1 MDSPHHARPR
11 GGGGCPRRRLLARVS
26 QPRPVRCLAKFWRLD
41 AADCDQCRARPASP
55 RGRGGAVRAPADAGA
70 EPASVPVP
78 HDLRDALRLAFGRL
92 PPRLAAVASLALIE
106 QQSYADIAEALDVPI
121 GTVKSR
127 VFRATRMLREELAR
141 LGFTS

>member
-1 MDSPHHARPR
+1 MPHWTSFTSR
-11 GGGGCPRRRLLARVS
+11 PRRRS
-26 QPRPVRCLAKFWRLD
+26 
-41 AADCDQCRARPASP
+41 
-55 RGRGGAVRAPADAGA
+55 GRPADAGA
-70 EPASVPVP
+70 EPASRIPAA
-78 HDLRDALRLAFGRL
+78 HDLRDALRRAFGRL

-141 LGFTS
+141 LGVTS